1 MFMPLTRREIKDNFH
16 IKIISVQLTEAEI
29 FVIMIV

>member
-1 MFMPLTRREIKDNFH
+1 MPLTRGKIKDNFY
-16 IKIISVQLTEAEI
+16 IKIISVQLIEAEI